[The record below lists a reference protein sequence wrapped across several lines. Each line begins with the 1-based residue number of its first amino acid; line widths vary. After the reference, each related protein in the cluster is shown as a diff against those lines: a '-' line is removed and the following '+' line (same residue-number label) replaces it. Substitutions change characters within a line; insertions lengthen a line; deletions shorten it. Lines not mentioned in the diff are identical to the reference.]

1 MSTQANWLK
10 NILTVAL
17 VGLLLSPRPVEAGRL
32 IRTIRCNEKGWKDF
46 NNAIRNY
53 CKTHSTTVEP
63 NGDCK
68 SITTPLN
75 TCYDYPAPDSGATK
89 PSRIQVEFTMQ
100 DSGALTIYLALT
112 YYNIEFEFKQGTWYV
127 KTIEYVPN

>member
-1 MSTQANWLK
+1 MSTRSWFFSTT
-10 NILTVAL
+10 LTTL
-17 VGLLLSPRPVEAGRL
+17 FTLGIMDSPKVEAKT
-32 IRTIRCNEKGWKDF
+32 IRTIKCGEKGWKDF

-53 CKTHSTTVEP
+53 CKTHSTIVEP

-89 PSRIQVEFTMQ
+89 PSRIQVEFTIQ

-112 YYNIEFEFKQGTWYV
+112 YYNINFEFKQGTWYV
-127 KTIEYVPN
+127 KTIEYIPN